1 MKTPLDILRTYW
13 QYPAFRGEQ
22 ENIIEAVLNGKD
34 TIAILPTG
42 GGKSLCYQV
51 PAMAREGICVV
62 ISPLIA
68 LIKDQVDDLKTKG
81 IKALNLAGGLSYYD
95 LDTALDNGIYGN
107 YKFIY
112 LSPERLQQELVQER
126 LKQMPVNLIAI
137 DEAHCISQW
146 GNDFRACL

>member
-68 LIKDQVDDLKTKG
+68 LIQRP
-81 IKALNLAGGLSYYD
+81 S
-95 LDTALDNGIYGN
+95 
-107 YKFIY
+107 
-112 LSPERLQQELVQER
+112 R
-126 LKQMPVNLIAI
+126 
-137 DEAHCISQW
+137 
-146 GNDFRACL
+146 